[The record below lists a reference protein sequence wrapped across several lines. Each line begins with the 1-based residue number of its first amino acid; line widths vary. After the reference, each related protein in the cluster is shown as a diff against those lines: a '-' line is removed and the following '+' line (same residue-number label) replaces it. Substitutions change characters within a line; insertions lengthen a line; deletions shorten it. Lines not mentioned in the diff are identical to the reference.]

1 MYFLLGSSPAYMSWW
16 GLVLCFGMP
25 WCMMQDDA
33 SIALQAAAALWNLG
47 QCSVGKKILISSGPV
62 PGAGAGTTETAMNS
76 SWFGVRPGGVQ
87 SLMQLFFEG
96 TAYCKEELRTP
107 HGSQGFSGYVL
118 SYNVLYVLMFAEP
131 AQFKQMLC
139 SPAAGVDGRA
149 SEYRFYREGRTRK
162 EISKSIRIVAY
173 KPQVWSDLAWSLL
186 SSWLILYCAHTW
198 HDINGSAAHYLTFT
212 LTFTFTS
219 TSTLSLPYLDD
230 RLD

>member
-1 MYFLLGSSPAYMSWW
+1 
-16 GLVLCFGMP
+16 
-25 WCMMQDDA
+25 MQDDA

-131 AQFKQMLC
+131 AQFMQMLC

-186 SSWLILYCAHTW
+186 SHGSYYTAHI
-198 HDINGSAAHYLTFT
+198 HDMTLQCSA
-212 LTFTFTS
+212 
-219 TSTLSLPYLDD
+219 LPYLYPYLYLYLNLNLILTLP
-230 RLD
+230 RW

>member
-1 MYFLLGSSPAYMSWW
+1 
-16 GLVLCFGMP
+16 
-25 WCMMQDDA
+25 MQDDA

-131 AQFKQMLC
+131 AQFMQMLC

-186 SSWLILYCAHTW
+186 SHGSYYIAHI
-198 HDINGSAAHYLTFT
+198 HDMTLQCSALPYLYLTFT
-212 LTFTFTS
+212 S
-219 TSTLSLPYLDD
+219 TLTLSLPYLDD

>member
-1 MYFLLGSSPAYMSWW
+1 
-16 GLVLCFGMP
+16 
-25 WCMMQDDA
+25 MQDDA

-131 AQFKQMLC
+131 AQFMQMLC

-186 SSWLILYCAHTW
+186 SNGSYYTAHIHDMTW
-198 HDINGSAAHYLTFT
+198 HYSAAHYLTFT

-219 TSTLSLPYLDD
+219 TLTLSLPYLDD